1 MLGLSFQELFVVAV
15 VAVLLFGRNL
25 PNVARSFGQKYKQFR
40 SGLNELQ
47 STLNVSE
54 LYDTSS
60 PSPRAKSAK
69 KRVYDDYDDR
79 DEVSA
84 PKFEPPPAEPQAEKN
99 DTEAA

>member
-1 MLGLSFQELFVVAV
+1 MFGLSFQELIVVAV

-25 PNVARSFGQKYKQFR
+25 PSVARTMGQKYREFR

-47 STLNVSE
+47 SQLNVQE
-54 LYDTSS
+54 LYDVTSPTS
-60 PSPRAKSAK
+60 RPKAAK

-84 PKFEPPPAEPQAEKN
+84 PKFEPPPAEPQSESRGP
-99 DTEAA
+99 EAA